1 MNAPV
6 LSVSDLSVSFRN
18 EGEWTTV
25 VRDFGF
31 QIGRGETVAIVGESG
46 SGKSV
51 TALSIMRLLPPRQSR
66 VTGSIRLSDRELT
79 ALSEEEMRDVRGA
92 EIGMIFQ
99 EPMTSLN
106 PVLTTGY
113 QVVETLRRH
122 RGMDGAEARAEARRL
137 FDLVRIPD
145 AARRLD
151 EHPHTFSGGQRQR
164 VMIAMAMACQPRLLI
179 ADEPTTALD
188 VTIQAQ
194 ILELIRTLQDEIG
207 MAVMFITHD
216 MGVVAEIS
224 DRVVVMLEGNRV
236 ESGDAAPLF
245 ASPQHTY
252 TRKLLAAVPRLGA
265 LAGTATPRRFPDLEG
280 SDPTAVPE
288 PEADHRGKPV
298 LEVEGLTTRFDI
310 KGGVFG
316 RVQKRVHAVEDVSF
330 VVRAGETLSLVGESG
345 CGKSTTGRSILR
357 LETPSAG
364 RIMFEGRDVATA
376 DKAELREIRRR
387 IQIVFQ
393 DPYGSLNPRKTIGAA
408 IGEPLRVHGLKRGA
422 AVEEEVIRL
431 LELVGLTRDHLL
443 RYPHEFSGGQRQR
456 ICIARS
462 LALDATLIVADE
474 SVSALDASIKAQVVN
489 LMLDLQRDLGLA
501 YLFISHDIS
510 IVERVSHRVA
520 VMLSGRIVEV
530 GPREKVLGDPQHPYT
545 RKLISAVP
553 IPDPERRRPRR
564 GLIEEEL
571 PSVIRPLDWQA
582 PPSWMREVGTDH
594 FILEETAG

>member
-6 LSVSDLSVSFRN
+6 LSVSDLSVSFRS
-18 EGEWTTV
+18 EGEWNTV

-31 QIGRGETVAIVGESG
+31 EIGRGETVAIVGESG

-66 VTGSIRLSDRELT
+66 VTGSIRLSGRELT
-79 ALSEEEMRDVRGA
+79 ALPEDEMRDVRGS

-122 RGMDGAEARAEARRL
+122 RGMDGTAARAEARRL

-164 VMIAMAMACQPRLLI
+164 VMIAMAMACQPKLLI

-224 DRVVVMLEGNRV
+224 DRVVVMLKGDRV

-265 LAGTATPRRFPDLEG
+265 LAGTSTPRRFPDLDG

-357 LETPSAG
+357 LETPVTG

-376 DKAELREIRRR
+376 DKAELRDIRRR
-387 IQIVFQ
+387 MQIVFQ

-408 IGEPLRVHGLKRGA
+408 IGEPLRVHGLKKGA

-462 LALDATLIVADE
+462 LALDATLLVADE

-530 GPREKVLGDPQHPYT
+530 GPREKVLGDPQHAYT
-545 RKLISAVP
+545 KKLISAVP

-582 PPSWMREVGTDH
+582 PPSRMREIGTDH
-594 FILEETAG
+594 FILQETAG

>member
-1 MNAPV
+1 MSAPA
-6 LSVSDLSVSFRN
+6 LSVSELSVSFRS
-18 EGEWTTV
+18 EGEWSTV
-25 VRDFGF
+25 VHDFGF

-79 ALSEEEMRDVRGA
+79 ALSEDQMRDVRGA

-122 RGMDGAEARAEARRL
+122 RGMDGAAARAEASRL

-164 VMIAMAMACQPRLLI
+164 VMIAMAMACQPKLLI

-224 DRVVVMLEGNRV
+224 DRVVVMLKGDRV
-236 ESGDAAPLF
+236 ESGDAGPLF
-245 ASPQHTY
+245 ASPQHAY

-265 LAGTATPRRFPDLEG
+265 LAGTTTPRRFPDLEG
-280 SDPTAVPE
+280 SDPTAAPA
-288 PEADHRGKPV
+288 PEADRRGKPV

-364 RIMFEGRDVATA
+364 RIIFEGRNVATA
-376 DKAELREIRRR
+376 DKAELRDIRRR
-387 IQIVFQ
+387 MQIVFQ

-408 IGEPLRVHGLKRGA
+408 IGEPLRVHGLKKGA

-489 LMLDLQRDLGLA
+489 LMLDLQRDLGLS

-545 RKLISAVP
+545 KKLIAAVP

-571 PSVIRPLDWQA
+571 PSVVRPLDWQP
-582 PPSWMREVGTDH
+582 PPSRMREIGTDH
-594 FILEETAG
+594 YILMDTAG